1 MQMSVSPSGLT
12 ARSRWLALATLLIG
26 NFVVILDLFIVHVAV
41 PDMRAG
47 LPSSDAQVQL
57 VLASYAAAYG
67 ICLMN
72 GARLGDMYGRRR
84 LFLFGM
90 ALFTAASLACGL
102 SPTAGGLIAARI
114 AQGMGAALLMPQ
126 VLASIRLLF
135 ADADRTRAFAIMGAV
150 QGMAASVSQL
160 LGGWL
165 IEHGPGG
172 LGWRMVFLIN
182 LPIGVLALILGRK
195 VLPESAPMQARID
208 VAGALAGAAG
218 IALMLAPVMLAP
230 VMLGRDQGWPWWSWC
245 LSLASMAVW
254 AAFLRHEHRLAR
266 SGGLPM
272 FDVALL
278 HNRSFLAGAFGM
290 FFFYSAISSFFL
302 SLTMLLQGGLHLS
315 PLMAGLVFTPSAVA
329 FFAGS
334 LTGPRLQVYL
344 GERTVF
350 AGLCIFGLGLA
361 LAIWVGATRPDSLA
375 WLVVSLVLN
384 GFGQGMA
391 IPAALGMLLGRV
403 ADAQAGM
410 ASGLVS
416 TLQALGNSAGV
427 TIVGVILFTGLAHI
441 PGAEAWSHGAA
452 LAQATSYN
460 VLATVIS
467 LALFSCTL
475 NIKPARQGG

>member
-1 MQMSVSPSGLT
+1 MQTSVSPPVLT
-12 ARSRWLALATLLIG
+12 ARRRWLALATLLTG

-47 LPSSDAQVQL
+47 LPASDAQIQL
-57 VLASYAAAYG
+57 VLAGYAAAYG
-67 ICLMN
+67 ICLMS

-84 LFLFGM
+84 IFLFGM
-90 ALFTAASLACGL
+90 ALFTVASLACGL
-102 SPTAGGLIAARI
+102 SPSAGGLIIARI
-114 AQGMGAALLMPQ
+114 AQGIGAALLLPQ

-165 IEHGPGG
+165 IEYGPGG

-182 LPIGVLALILGRK
+182 LPIGVLALIMGRK
-195 VLPESAPMQARID
+195 VLPESASMQGRID
-208 VAGALAGAAG
+208 IAGALAGAAG
-218 IALMLAPVMLAP
+218 IALMLVP
-230 VMLGRDQGWPWWSWC
+230 VMLGREQGWPWWSWC
-245 LSLASMAVW
+245 LPLASVAVW
-254 AAFLRHEHRLAR
+254 AAFLRHEHSLAR

-278 HNRSFLAGAFGM
+278 HNRPFLAGAFGM

-334 LTGPRLQVYL
+334 LAGPRLQVYL
-344 GERTVF
+344 GERTLF
-350 AGLCIFGLGLA
+350 AGLCLFGLGLA

-384 GFGQGMA
+384 GLGQGMA
-391 IPAALGMLLGRV
+391 IPAALGMLLDRV
-403 ADAQAGM
+403 ADAQAGV

-416 TLQALGNSAGV
+416 TLQTLGNSAGV
-427 TIVGVILFTGLAHI
+427 TIVGVVLFTGLAHI
-441 PGAEAWSHGAA
+441 PGTEAWRHGAA

-460 VLATVIS
+460 VLATLIS
-467 LALFSCTL
+467 LVLFGYTL
-475 NIKPARQGG
+475 NIRTARQGG

>member
-1 MQMSVSPSGLT
+1 MQISVSPMGLT
-12 ARSRWLALATLLIG
+12 ARSRWLALATLLTG

-41 PDMRAG
+41 PDMRSE
-47 LPSSDAQVQL
+47 LPASEAQVQL
-57 VLASYAAAYG
+57 VLASYAASYG

-84 LFLFGM
+84 TFLFGM
-90 ALFTAASLACGL
+90 ALFTGASLGCGL
-102 SPTAGGLIAARI
+102 SPTAGVLIAARI

-126 VLASIRLLF
+126 VLASVRLLF
-135 ADADRTRAFAIMGAV
+135 ADTDRTRAFAIMGAV

-165 IEHGPGG
+165 IEHGPGD
-172 LGWRMVFLIN
+172 LGWRTVFLIN
-182 LPIGVLALILGRK
+182 LPIGALALIVGRRM
-195 VLPESAPMQARID
+195 LPESTLMRARID
-208 VAGALAGAAG
+208 VAGSLAGAAAT
-218 IALMLAPVMLAP
+218 ALMLVPVMF
-230 VMLGRDQGWPWWSWC
+230 GRDQGWPWWSWC
-245 LSLASMAVW
+245 MPLLSVAVW
-254 AAFLRHEHRLAR
+254 AAFLWHEHRLAK

-278 HNRSFLAGAFGM
+278 HNRPFLAGAFGM

-315 PLMAGLVFTPSAVA
+315 PLMAGLIFTPSAVA

-334 LTGPRLQVYL
+334 LAGPRLQNYM
-344 GERTVF
+344 GERTLF

-361 LAIWVGATRPDSLA
+361 LAIWVGWTSPDSLA

-391 IPAALGMLLGRV
+391 IPAALGILLGRV
-403 ADAQAGM
+403 TDTQAGV

-416 TLQALGNSAGV
+416 TLQALGNSAGI
-427 TIVGVILFTGLAHI
+427 TIVGAILFTGLAHL
-441 PGAEAWSHGAA
+441 PGAESSSHGIA

-460 VLATVIS
+460 ILAT
-467 LALFSCTL
+467 LFSLVLFNCTL
-475 NIKPARQGG
+475 NSKRERRDG